1 MDYLFFDIEC
11 ANCFNGSGKIC
22 EFGYVITDENFEIK
36 EKDILMVNP
45 NSGFDWYVVK
55 KMLAYP
61 KEQYLAAVDYP
72 SVFPQIERLF
82 ARKDLLAIGHTVDAD
97 AGYLNDEARR
107 YGLPF
112 FNYTFYDA
120 KEMYIA
126 YANRTKSVGLEK
138 TGEELGVAGP
148 EHAHRSV
155 DDAEATMQTV
165 QKMCC
170 VLGVTLPELIALC
183 PDCRGKTEGGHVWTP
198 VRERAKIK
206 REQDFAECIAKNRIS
221 GYIARLFIKIQRERL
236 TINAASRSPLAGKS
250 VCFSRNYEDDHLRE
264 MMFLV
269 KELAARGARCIG
281 KVSECDVFV
290 RFDKTDDGGNPVPC
304 LRMAAA
310 EKARSEG
317 ADIVVCTLDDLLTMA
332 GITSADLES
341 APVPVKTSFENKPRI
356 KEKPHGNTIGEFLQA
371 SGIDL
376 TAIFTA

>member
-11 ANCFNGSGKIC
+11 ANCFHGSGKIC
-22 EFGYVITDENFEIK
+22 EFGYVITDERFEIK
-36 EKDILMVNP
+36 EKDIFLVDP
-45 NSGFDWYVVK
+45 NSSFDWYVVK
-55 KMLAYP
+55 KMLAYS
-61 KEQYLAAVDYP
+61 KEQYLAAADYP
-72 SVFPQIERLF
+72 AIFPKIKSLF
-82 ARKDLLAIGHTVDAD
+82 SREDLLVVGHTVDAD

-120 KEMYIA
+120 KEMYMA
-126 YANRTKSVGLEK
+126 YANQTKSVGLEK

-183 PDCRGKTEGGHVWTP
+183 PDCRGKTENGHVWTP

-206 REQDFAECIAKNRIS
+206 REQDFTECIAQNRIS
-221 GYIARLFIKIQRERL
+221 GYIARLFVKYREGL
-236 TINAASRSPLAGKS
+236 QINAASCSPLAGKAI
-250 VCFSRNYEDDHLRE
+250 CFSRNYEDDHLRE

-269 KELAARGARCIG
+269 KVLAARGARCIG
-281 KVSECDVFV
+281 KASECDVFV
-290 RFDKTDDGGNPVPC
+290 RFDKTDDNGNPVPC
-304 LRMAAA
+304 LRMTAA

-317 ADIVVCTLDDLLTMA
+317 ADIMVCTLDDLLTMA

-356 KEKPHGNTIGEFLQA
+356 KEKPHGNTIGEILQA

-376 TAIFTA
+376 TAAFVK